1 MSLSLSRLRLSIVSG
16 TGNAAPLLMSQI
28 RSTTVTTQ
36 DLLNPCLKMD
46 KTSYWYLTVL
56 LFFNFFIFH
65 YSGLLTSSCRKNE
78 KMAAMWMLDN
88 WFVDGFI
95 S

>member
-1 MSLSLSRLRLSIVSG
+1 MIGVGLSFSLKPNSCFSMTNLIFSLSRLRLSIVSG

-56 LFFNFFIFH
+56 LFF
-65 YSGLLTSSCRKNE
+65 
-78 KMAAMWMLDN
+78 
-88 WFVDGFI
+88 
-95 S
+95 